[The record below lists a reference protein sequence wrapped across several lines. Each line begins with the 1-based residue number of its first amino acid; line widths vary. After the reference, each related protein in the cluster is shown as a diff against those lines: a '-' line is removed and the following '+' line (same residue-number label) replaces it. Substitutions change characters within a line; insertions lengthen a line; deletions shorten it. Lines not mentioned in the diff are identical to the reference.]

1 MSMLSFALSIPIR
14 PITRWIRVFVNAVK
28 APGRRR
34 ARRRAIAVNVRLA
47 AKLSAAGH
55 QADAHA
61 LRVLTMRAS
70 RLP

>member
-1 MSMLSFALSIPIR
+1 MFSFPLSAPIR
-14 PITRWIRVFVNAVK
+14 PITRWLRVLVDAVK
-28 APGRRR
+28 APARRR

-47 AKLSAAGH
+47 AKLSTAGH
-55 QADAHA
+55 HADAHA